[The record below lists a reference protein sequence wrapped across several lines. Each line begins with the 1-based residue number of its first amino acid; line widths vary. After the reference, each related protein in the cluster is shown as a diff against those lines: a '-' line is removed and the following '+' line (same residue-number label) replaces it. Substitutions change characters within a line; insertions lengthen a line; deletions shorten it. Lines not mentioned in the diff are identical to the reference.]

1 MVALFTKIMGSGTSS
16 VLLLAR
22 HSIVEAVLGKETPP
36 LSPLVFVLATDL
48 LWTY

>member
-22 HSIVEAVLGKETPP
+22 HSIVGGVLGKETP